1 MHRNQIQLGIPRF
14 LNIRFVSLLLTIIGI
29 ATVIGGL
36 VLIIADS
43 ALPITADTARSISFS
58 TIQGL
63 DQILGFPL
71 PINEMINNS
80 ITAVGIATSIIGLD
94 LLIVSQGLRAKN
106 KLALWIAM
114 IILALATYFDM
125 VSFLFQGLLGAPTS
139 APGAIINGLVLYVL
153 LKDRE
158 SFTET
163 STK

>member
-1 MHRNQIQLGIPRF
+1 
-14 LNIRFVSLLLTIIGI
+14 
-29 ATVIGGL
+29 
-36 VLIIADS
+36 
-43 ALPITADTARSISFS
+43 
-58 TIQGL
+58 L